1 MKWQILF
8 SGENKN
14 NITNVSSAEFVQR
27 MVTLK
32 MPCKTEAT
40 TLSFFSSP
48 ESTAD
53 VVLQCR
59 LGPLFVVCRALSTL
73 SDLSM
78 GNLDQIWVW
87 ALTACFGADWIKI
100 GFPSNS
106 KLP

>member
-1 MKWQILF
+1 
-8 SGENKN
+8 
-14 NITNVSSAEFVQR
+14 

-32 MPCKTEAT
+32 MPCKTEA

-59 LGPLFVVCRALSTL
+59 LGPLFVVYRALSTL
-73 SDLSM
+73 SDLNK
-78 GNLDQIWVW
+78 GNHDQIWVG
-87 ALTACFGADWIKI
+87 ALTACFWADWIKI
-100 GFPSNS
+100 GFHSNR